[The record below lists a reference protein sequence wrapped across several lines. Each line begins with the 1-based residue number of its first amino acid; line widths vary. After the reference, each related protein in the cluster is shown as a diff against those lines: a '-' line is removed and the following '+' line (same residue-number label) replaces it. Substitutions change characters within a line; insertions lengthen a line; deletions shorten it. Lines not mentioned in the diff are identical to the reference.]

1 MNEYGNETELMDYLS
16 LIWRRKWLIVIPTFL
31 LALIVGIYSFLMTPQ
46 WEVDTIIQPSKFFV
60 QKGEGGFE
68 EIIVVDPRQIAG
80 QINQKSYD
88 RLISA
93 ELNIEPQSFPTLK
106 AENLRS
112 TNLIKVTVREENIER
127 GKAILIS
134 LFNHLKRELDQ
145 KIDVEMKGVET
156 EIELKKYDIGESEIN
171 IKNIENQ
178 IASKTFDIQSNQI
191 EKERMKTGIE
201 TDQNKLK
208 ISEERIQNIM
218 EEMKSVKTRIDEID
232 QQLRKALAQD
242 KQASDA
248 VSLLLYSNEVQQ
260 NLRYLNTLDERLS
273 LEKITQE
280 NLRLSMLDKQEQ
292 IRQIDTQIS
301 QIRTQ
306 IETDRNEI
314 ARIKNTI
321 AVLETEIRL
330 LGDKKA
336 RIDYAQLIKEP
347 TSSLYPVSPRKKVNV
362 VIAGVIGLF
371 MFTIL
376 AFFLEYIKKNKTKK
390 E

>member
-1 MNEYGNETELMDYLS
+1 MNEYGNETELVDYLS
-16 LIWRRKWLIVIPTFL
+16 IIWKRKWLIIIPTFL
-31 LALIVGIYSFLMTPQ
+31 VALFAGIYSFLMTPQ
-46 WEVDTIIQPSKFFV
+46 WEIDTIIQPSKFFI
-60 QKGEGGFE
+60 QMEGGGFE
-68 EIIVVDPRQIAG
+68 EFIVVNSKQIAG
-80 QINQKSYD
+80 QINQGSYD

-93 ELNIEPQSFPTLK
+93 ELNIDPRSFYKLK
-106 AENLRS
+106 AESLRDTS
-112 TNLIKVTVREENIER
+112 LVKVTVKEENIER

-145 KIDVEMKGVET
+145 KVDVEMKGVET
-156 EIELKKYDIGESEIN
+156 EIKLKEYDIRKSEIN
-171 IKNIENQ
+171 IKNFENQ

-201 TDQNKLK
+201 
-208 ISEERIQNIM
+208 IM

-232 QQLRKALAQD
+232 QQLLKALAQG
-242 KQASDA
+242 KQANDA

-280 NLRLSMLDKQEQ
+280 NLRLSIRDKQEQ
-292 IRQIDTQIS
+292 IRQIDTQIG

-314 ARIKNTI
+314 ARIKNII
-321 AVLETEIRL
+321 AVLESEIRL
-330 LGDKKA
+330 LEDKKA

-362 VIAGVIGLF
+362 VIAGAIGLF
-371 MFTIL
+371 MFTIF
-376 AFFLEYIKKNKTKK
+376 AFFLEYIEKNKTKK